1 MYNVKY
7 IVIYYINNITIA
19 ATRWITSLF
28 DIITA
33 LGAIKSYLGIF
44 IFIKNYPTGED
55 VAKSR
60 ASNRNSL

>member
-19 ATRWITSLF
+19 ATRWIASLF

-33 LGAIKSYLGIF
+33 LGGH
-44 IFIKNYPTGED
+44 
-55 VAKSR
+55 
-60 ASNRNSL
+60 